1 LGLAWWLP
9 KEPTFE
15 DFFLFLPR
23 QAVQTTKVSLH
34 GEVQRLERSLQKS
47 EAIVAEAHD
56 LLSVRIEELKQSMA
70 DLQLLISQL
79 FPNSAV
85 WRSYPTEDLMPQA
98 FLQHLESLH
107 GAYMTLLQRLEG

>member
-23 QAVQTTKVSLH
+23 QTIKTTKEPLEGQIQQS
-34 GEVQRLERSLQKS
+34 ERSLEKP
-47 EAIVAEAHD
+47 EATISEAHD
-56 LLSVRIEELKQSMA
+56 LLSIRIEELKQSMA

-79 FPNSAV
+79 FPSGAV

-107 GAYMTLLQRLEG
+107 EAYMTLLQRLEG